1 MFDINTLIQI
11 LAAFA
16 GTIGYGALF
25 NVRGKK
31 LLLAALGGMGGW
43 ILFLALNTF
52 VSNEIICC
60 FIVALVTSTYSEIL
74 ARALKTPASTFYI
87 ATLIPLIP
95 GSALYYSIDAA
106 VNKNMAEFI
115 FHITRTVGIAAALSA
130 GIVVVNTIARH
141 LKPLNRKT
149 TKQGE

>member
-1 MFDINTLIQI
+1 MFDLDTLIQI
-11 LAAFA
+11 VGAFA
-16 GTIGYGALF
+16 GTMGYGALF

-43 ILFLALNTF
+43 ILFLVLNTF
-52 VSNEIICC
+52 IKNEIICC

-87 ATLIPLIP
+87 ATLMPLIP

-106 VNKNMAEFI
+106 VSKNMAEFI
-115 FHITRTVGIAAALSA
+115 FYITRTVGIAAALSA
-130 GIVVVNTIARH
+130 AIVVVNTVARH
-141 LKPLNRKT
+141 LKPIKRKSQI
-149 TKQGE
+149 KE